1 MKKLILIPLFML
13 CSTICSYAGESVSSE
28 EMISCNVQYLKSSLH
43 DKIQKQTK
51 KIAKLQERLSV
62 LDRNPDGLDEEELN
76 YSYDKLFKKIKSEQ
90 EKLGLMMTAA
100 EIAESKLPQ

>member
-1 MKKLILIPLFML
+1 MKNLRLIPLFIL

-28 EMISCNVQYLKSSLH
+28 EVISCNVQYLKSSLQ

-51 KIAKLQERLSV
+51 KIAKLQERLST
-62 LDRNPDGLDEEELN
+62 LDQNPDELDPEELN

-90 EKLGLMMTAA
+90 EKLGLMMTAY
-100 EIAESKLPQ
+100 ELAESKLPQ